1 VASVK
6 GGWHYVAVTKNGGAV
21 SFYLDGQPIHAGA
34 GAGAIAPVMP
44 WHVMRN
50 GTAPQYAQGHADEV
64 AVYTSAL
71 SAATIAQRWRAGR
84 GV

>member
-1 VASVK
+1 
-6 GGWHYVAVTKNGGAV
+6 
-21 SFYLDGQPIHAGA
+21 
-34 GAGAIAPVMP
+34 MP